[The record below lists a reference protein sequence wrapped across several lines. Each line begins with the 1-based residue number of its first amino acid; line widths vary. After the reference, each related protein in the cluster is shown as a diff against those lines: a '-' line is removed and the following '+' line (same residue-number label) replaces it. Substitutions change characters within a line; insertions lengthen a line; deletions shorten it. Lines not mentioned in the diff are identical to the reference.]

1 MFSINIKMEFWF
13 WASIATTI
21 TLLGLCVSAKKIMR
35 YEWVKKKKQLIALN
49 AELEEMAELTEEL
62 KAQKAEIEKLLSYEF
77 KDFDA
82 LFKQKKN
89 ID

>member
-13 WASIATTI
+13 WALIITTF
-21 TLLGLCVSAKKIMR
+21 GLMSLCFSAQKIMR
-35 YEWVKKKKQLIALN
+35 YEWTKKKKELESLN

-62 KAQKAEIEKLLSYEF
+62 KIQKAEIEKLLSYEF